1 MIAQGYYLYN
11 KYKYILLEAESIILS
26 GQPFNYDDYNK
37 RVLLNYAIGFMKL
50 EIKKKELEC
59 RQQAQ

>member
-1 MIAQGYYLYN
+1 MITQGYYLYN

-26 GQPFNYDDYNK
+26 GQSFNYDDYNK

-59 RQQAQ
+59 RQQAR